1 MAGRLHLYL
10 HEGFRKV
17 EVVFVEGKKVA
28 NGYKNQPEK
37 EQKDKENRESKV
49 YLRRRSQGTG

>member
-28 NGYKNQPEK
+28 NGYKKSAQERA
-37 EQKDKENRESKV
+37 E
-49 YLRRRSQGTG
+49 G

>member
-17 EVVFVEGKKVA
+17 EVVFVEGKRVA
-28 NGYKNQPEK
+28 NGYKNQPKK
-37 EQKDKENRESKV
+37 EQKDKENRNSV
-49 YLRRRSQGTG
+49 RIGHIHLR

>member
-28 NGYKNQPEK
+28 DAYKNQSKK
-37 EQKDKENRESKV
+37 EQKDKENRNSV
-49 YLRRRSQGTG
+49 GIGHIHLR